1 MLTEIDNISRIEW
14 GKGQPTLVFI
24 HYFGGAAKSWQWV
37 AEKLPNMRCIALNLP
52 GFGGTPCPE
61 KPSIK
66 YYAEFV
72 SNAIADLQL
81 QDYILIGHS
90 MGGKIALQVATN
102 SKNPPQKVVL
112 IAPSPVTTE
121 PMPDEEKQRMLNNH
135 PSPENAKT
143 TLKNATKQPLNEA
156 QQAVVIETHQNI
168 EQIPWRWWLLEG
180 MNNSIADQ
188 VSQLQIPVTVLA
200 STDDPVIPYDMIKT
214 DIIDLLPNSNLI
226 TIEEVGHLIPQEASD
241 WVATQLKQIVASKI

>member
-1 MLTEIDNISRIEW
+1 MLTELQNPSRIEW
-14 GKGQPTLVFI
+14 GSGNPTLVFL

-37 AEKLPNMRCIALNLP
+37 AEKLPEMYCIALNLP

-66 YYAEFV
+66 YYAEIV
-72 SNAIADLQL
+72 SGAIADLQL
-81 QDYILIGHS
+81 QDYVLIGHS
-90 MGGKIALQVATN
+90 MGGKIALQVAA
-102 SKNPPQKVVL
+102 SSENPPQKVVL
-112 IAPSPVTTE
+112 IAPSPITIE

-135 PSPENAKT
+135 PSPDNAKT

-168 EQIPWRWWLLEG
+168 EQSPWRWWLLEG
-180 MNNSIADQ
+180 MNHSIADQ

-200 STDDPVIPYDMIKT
+200 SIDDPVIPYDMIQT
-214 DIIDLLPNSNLI
+214 DIIDLLPNSDLI
-226 TIEEVGHLIPQEASD
+226 TIEDVGHLIPLEASD
-241 WVATQLKQIVASKI
+241 WVATQLQQIVSSKV